1 LKYSSLKAENFSYP
15 DDNNRKWTKT
25 VAKATNFNNIKLNLI
40 LSGIAAK
47 QRISVILL
55 APAFPQGT
63 QQSEE
68 KNLPICLSYLAFT
81 ENDYLSFA

>member
-1 LKYSSLKAENFSYP
+1 MIHNF
-15 DDNNRKWTKT
+15 
-25 VAKATNFNNIKLNLI
+25 
-40 LSGIAAK
+40 SGIAAK

-63 QQSEE
+63 QQTEE

-81 ENDYLSFA
+81 ENDYRTYAKQRVCVISRVTK

>member
-1 LKYSSLKAENFSYP
+1 MIHNF
-15 DDNNRKWTKT
+15 
-25 VAKATNFNNIKLNLI
+25 
-40 LSGIAAK
+40 SGIAAK

-63 QQSEE
+63 LQSEE

>member
-1 LKYSSLKAENFSYP
+1 MYLDIFRTY
-15 DDNNRKWTKT
+15 
-25 VAKATNFNNIKLNLI
+25 
-40 LSGIAAK
+40 AK
-47 QRISVILL
+47 QGISVILL

-68 KNLPICLSYLAFT
+68 KNLPICLSYLVFT